1 MSSPRLA
8 TIDRRI
14 FLGGLVVTVC
24 TAPLSAEAQ
33 PAEAVRRI
41 GYISSVPSSP
51 LPESWWAA
59 FVAGLRAQ
67 GWVEHQNIVIE
78 RRYAEPSK
86 EAALAVAEELVRLRV
101 DVIVV
106 SSTLTALA
114 AMQATATVPIV
125 VTVPADPVAT
135 GLVSSLARP
144 GGNVTGL
151 SFVGIELAGKQV
163 ELLKEAVA
171 GLARVAVLAN
181 PSNASHPPRAKE
193 IAEVARA
200 LKLQID
206 VLEARTR
213 GEIQEAFATM
223 AKRRSGAA
231 IVLADPQF
239 VREAGYVVRLAA
251 EQRLPVMY
259 GLREAVVAGGLMA
272 YGASF
277 TDLFRR
283 AATYVDKILRGA
295 RPSDLPVEQASKF
308 ELVINL
314 KTAKALR
321 LAIPQSLLVRADEV
335 IQ

>member
-106 SSTLTALA
+106 SSTLTALIA
-114 AMQATATVPIV
+114 KKATTKVPIV

-135 GLVSSLARP
+135 GLVASLARP

-151 SFVGIELAGKQV
+151 SFVGTEFAGKQV
-163 ELLKEAVA
+163 ELLKEAVP
-171 GLARVAVLAN
+171 GLGRVAVLAN
-181 PSNASHPPRAKE
+181 PGNASHAPRTKE
-193 IAEVARA
+193 IADVARA
-200 LKLQID
+200 LKIQSD
-206 VLEARTR
+206 VVEASTSR
-213 GEIQEAFATM
+213 GVQEAFAAM
-223 AKRRSGAA
+223 AKRRPGAA
-231 IVLADPQF
+231 IVLADPLF
-239 VREAGYVVRLAA
+239 FREAQNLVRFAA

-259 GLREAVVAGGLMA
+259 GLREVVVAGGLIS

-277 TDLFRR
+277 GDLFRR

-295 RPSDLPVEQASKF
+295 SPSDLPVEQASKF
-308 ELVINL
+308 ELVINI
-314 KTAKALR
+314 KTARTLG
-321 LAIPQSLLVRADEV
+321 
-335 IQ
+335 